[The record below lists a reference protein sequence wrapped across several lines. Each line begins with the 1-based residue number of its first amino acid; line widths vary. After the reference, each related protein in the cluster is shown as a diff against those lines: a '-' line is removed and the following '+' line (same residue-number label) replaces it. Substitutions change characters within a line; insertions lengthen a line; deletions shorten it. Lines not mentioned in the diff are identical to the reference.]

1 MKLSAIKE
9 SLRPIDYTI
18 IVLTLGSAI
27 AYSVIQHRIDILGT
41 VALLFGVTGTVLSA
55 KRSIWNFVFST
66 VNVALYA
73 IIAYNATNYGQ
84 AALNAL
90 YYLPMQFIGWHAW
103 SRRKDEHNSSKVR
116 SRSLT
121 ARQMLLCVAALVA
134 GVAAA
139 WASMRYL
146 TDAAHPF
153 KDSLTTVLFV
163 IGQILLTLAVWQQWI
178 FWIAGNLVNIV
189 LWGMVMAS
197 GDMVGG
203 LMVIK
208 YSMYTLNCINGIIIW
223 RRTAQT
229 AK

>member
-1 MKLSAIKE
+1 MRISEIKE
-9 SLRPIDYTI
+9 TLRPVDYAI
-18 IVLTLGSAI
+18 IILTLGSTV
-27 AYSVIQHRIDILGT
+27 AYSVIQHRVDILGT

-55 KRSIWNFVFST
+55 KRSIWNFLFGT
-66 VNVALYA
+66 VNVTLYA
-73 IIAYNATNYGQ
+73 IIAYDATNYGQ

-90 YYLPMQFIGWHAW
+90 YYLPMQFIGWRAW
-103 SRRKDEHNSSKVR
+103 SRRKDRRNASKVR

-121 ARQMLLCVAALVA
+121 GRQTVYCITALVA
-134 GVAAA
+134 GVAATWCA
-139 WASMRYL
+139 MRYL

-153 KDSLTTVLFV
+153 KDSLITVLFV
-163 IGQILLTLAVWQQWI
+163 IGQILLTCAVWQQWI

-189 LWGMVMAS
+189 LWGAVMAS

-208 YSMYTLNCINGIIIW
+208 YSMYMINSINGIIIW